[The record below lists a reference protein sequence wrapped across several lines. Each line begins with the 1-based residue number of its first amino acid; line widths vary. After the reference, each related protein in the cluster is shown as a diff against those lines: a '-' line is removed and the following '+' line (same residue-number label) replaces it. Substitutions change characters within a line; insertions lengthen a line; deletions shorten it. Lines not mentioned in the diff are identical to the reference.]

1 MVNRVSLRNQFR
13 SPEDDSEF
21 EIFDGE
27 DFIKFNIIDI
37 NVERREI
44 TVAVTDRGR
53 ISVITYDLMQDGCR
67 SYFEYGSPY
76 TQIDI
81 DLEDEQ

>member
-1 MVNRVSLRNQFR
+1 MVNTVSLRNQFR
-13 SPEDDSEF
+13 CQKDDSEF

-37 NVERREI
+37 NEDRHEI

-76 TQIDI
+76 TQIEI
-81 DLEDEQ
+81 DLEDKQ

>member
-13 SPEDDSEF
+13 SLEDDSEF

-53 ISVITYDLMQDGCR
+53 ISVITYDLMRDGCR